1 MGIFLGWRGGF
12 YHMAREYFIFRN
24 LFIIMMLCE
33 FWVLCN
39 CIHVVI
45 DILDASIVSGY
56 PDSDVSW
63 SIISSCFLFLQVPYF
78 SSSSPGSVLVVLM
91 LFSSFF
97 LSISFSNFFQMF
109 DLLKSFVLLRISS
122 SILASFQVFPFPVF

>member
-24 LFIIMMLCE
+24 LFIIMMLFE

-45 DILDASIVSGY
+45 NILDASIVSGY

-78 SSSSPGSVLVVLM
+78 SSSSTGSVLVVLM

-97 LSISFSNFFQMF
+97 L
-109 DLLKSFVLLRISS
+109 
-122 SILASFQVFPFPVF
+122 

>member
-1 MGIFLGWRGGF
+1 MGIFWGWRGGF

-24 LFIIMMLCE
+24 LFIIMMLCK

-78 SSSSPGSVLVVLM
+78 SSSSTGSVLVVLM

-97 LSISFSNFFQMF
+97 FQFLSPISFKCLIF
-109 DLLKSFVLLRISS
+109 
-122 SILASFQVFPFPVF
+122 